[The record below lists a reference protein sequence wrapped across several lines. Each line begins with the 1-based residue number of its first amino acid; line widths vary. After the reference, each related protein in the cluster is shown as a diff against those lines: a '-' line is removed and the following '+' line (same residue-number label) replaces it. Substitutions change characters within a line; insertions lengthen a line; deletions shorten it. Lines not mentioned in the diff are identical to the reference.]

1 MSDYAKILSLSST
14 SAVAT
19 KTSALKTYFRSVRL
33 IKDTNTL
40 SPVNIPSYI
49 TNILLCGNCVDPEN
63 RNLYVF
69 YIDTLIGAA
78 WIIEINID
86 TRVQV
91 VVYYDKYNVIG
102 FNPLHKI
109 YNARV
114 VHGRIIW
121 TDNLNPVYQMDIER
135 AKNSFR
141 LKIGYGQYPI
151 TEEWSA
157 VKVGGYGMDQVVSNG
172 NNFYK
177 SRIFNNYGHEPKTDS
192 FVLNVGT
199 YWIRLCLIEDAYYS
213 MDVKNFYFEPIPPKH
228 PPVVV
233 YKSDDN
239 RKINNLRQTLFQIA
253 YRYVYMDW
261 RKSTFSPASIV
272 PVPQAEEETA
282 TGLANEL
289 ISLNNMLNIRVN
301 SGGEEVR
308 AIEII
313 GRSSQDPSKWF
324 LIETV
329 NKFEEQERGG
339 EISVTSEPGYVS
351 LVMTVMMPTV
361 VNTDRPLA
369 PTISAITNITST
381 SFRINITANS
391 FPTEGFFVDIGDD
404 DFSSFVVGFN
414 NRDVLNVYVDVTGL
428 PETFVGGQY
437 YCRVRSHNA
446 GGISENSIIVMAVLY
461 GKTPSTPGTP
471 TLQGNLFGTSFD
483 AVTVGCAEDTG
494 YLDYVWDLYNSS
506 GTLLWDKVYPGSS
519 GQKSIN
525 FSGLTTGQTYHVRVY
540 GRHYDKGSY
549 LYSNIPS
556 AFLYITTP
564 TPLPAPTALDAT
576 EITGTSFKMNFIS
589 LFSATHTYI
598 DVSTSPSFS
607 SFVWSYNNLPIE
619 DPPRNYKIINMSIL
633 PGTTYYYRLRQT
645 NTGGTSPSS
654 NVKTVTTIS

>member
-324 LIETV
+324 LIETI

-339 EISVTSEPGYVS
+339 EISQNTTLAYITLSISIPLPVFSCVNAPFPSGGQIAFGLALLAPIAYMSYVRLSESSLEWESDEHYPLGAKTVITTVVLSNATITSKPDWLTIFHGITPLFLGSNISDGWTLDIVPTVANTGLELNGTFTITDTHGDTAS
-351 LVMTVMMPTV
+351 MTVKHKVNLVGVTV
-361 VNTDRPLA
+361 HVVATYPPPLSIIDNGCTGYYGSSEVTINFKPNSPAKTIGQIYSVAYTVRVNGG
-369 PTISAITNITST
+369 
-381 SFRINITANS
+381 ITATGTFNVVEEQNNTKVVS
-391 FPTEGFFVDIGDD
+391 IGAYAAN
-404 DFSSFVVGFN
+404 G
-414 NRDVLNVYVDVTGL
+414 DVIDVY
-428 PETFVGGQY
+428 
-437 YCRVRSHNA
+437 
-446 GGISENSIIVMAVLY
+446 
-461 GKTPSTPGTP
+461 
-471 TLQGNLFGTSFD
+471 LQ
-483 AVTVGCAEDTG
+483 
-494 YLDYVWDLYNSS
+494 YNS
-506 GTLLWDKVYPGSS
+506 
-519 GQKSIN
+519 
-525 FSGLTTGQTYHVRVY
+525 
-540 GRHYDKGSY
+540 
-549 LYSNIPS
+549 
-556 AFLYITTP
+556 
-564 TPLPAPTALDAT
+564 
-576 EITGTSFKMNFIS
+576 
-589 LFSATHTYI
+589 
-598 DVSTSPSFS
+598 
-607 SFVWSYNNLPIE
+607 
-619 DPPRNYKIINMSIL
+619 
-633 PGTTYYYRLRQT
+633 
-645 NTGGTSPSS
+645 
-654 NVKTVTTIS
+654 